1 MVAAFASF
9 LRAAVSVSLG
19 TLSEPNMVSLER
31 EIKEA
36 PPAPIPNPIM
46 IADQQKLS
54 RKRSSCPNLKMY
66 VKDQNG
72 EVRGMDVDLSPTMD
86 LPGGTMDV
94 EASYIEEKCCFL
106 VPNGFMSGKK
116 GGRRSSESSAEVR
129 KVFLQKV
136 LKVCTPSD
144 YWQTLNPIPI
154 YVLG

>member
-1 MVAAFASF
+1 
-9 LRAAVSVSLG
+9 
-19 TLSEPNMVSLER
+19 MVSLER

-116 GGRRSSESSAEVR
+116 DGRRSSAEVR
-129 KVFLQKV
+129 KVFLQKS
-136 LKVCTPSD
+136 LYPIGLLANFEPNSNLCAWIKNSSSSFKKFQRFQNTLSNLFC
-144 YWQTLNPIPI
+144 WQSMHT
-154 YVLG
+154 

>member
-1 MVAAFASF
+1 
-9 LRAAVSVSLG
+9 
-19 TLSEPNMVSLER
+19 MVSLER

-36 PPAPIPNPIM
+36 PPAPILNPIM

-116 GGRRSSESSAEVR
+116 DGRRSSAEVR
-129 KVFLQKV
+129 KVFPRKSSKSL
-136 LKVCTPSD
+136 
-144 YWQTLNPIPI
+144 YPIHF
-154 YVLG
+154 V